1 MRISD
6 WSSDVCSS
14 DLVVLGAFKEIGPRN
29 AVNVDFGLIGRN
41 REVGIEGQRATRRR
55 PGDRAIALDQ
65 LGQLALAYGG
75 GHIDIIFLL
84 GAGESAP
91 PAIGGRVRPSLSDRS
106 EERRRGKECVSPCRS
121 RW

>member
-6 WSSDVCSS
+6 WSSDVCSFRS
-14 DLVVLGAFKEIGPRN
+14 IRARARPHVVLGAFKEIGPRN

-75 GHIDIIFLL
+75 GH
-84 GAGESAP
+84 
-91 PAIGGRVRPSLSDRS
+91 RS
-106 EERRRGKECVSPCRS
+106 EERRVGKECVSTCRS
-121 RW
+121 RWSPYHYKKNEYMTNR